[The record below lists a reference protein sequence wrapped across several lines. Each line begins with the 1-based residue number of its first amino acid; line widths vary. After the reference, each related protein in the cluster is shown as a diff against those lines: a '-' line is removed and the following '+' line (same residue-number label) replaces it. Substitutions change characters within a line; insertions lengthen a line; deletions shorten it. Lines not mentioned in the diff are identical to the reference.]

1 MAAEVCAGTSS
12 TSDKERMES
21 TVTAMNMIAN
31 GRRNVVCGE
40 IPTAVNQ
47 FQEACKLLAK
57 AYGET
62 AKECAEAY
70 FYYGQALLDLARMET
85 GVLGNALQG
94 VPDTDEDEENKSSD
108 DMFEK
113 GDSLPVDE
121 REKLRDEVYEA
132 MADPEADKSK
142 VKDVMK
148 EIKPT
153 SGETLEM
160 AMEMEECDECKPDT
174 LPEGKVESEEQDKAK
189 DGEGEKETENKP
201 DVEMNGTDEKQ
212 EKETVDIKIEEDN
225 AAQKDSKKE
234 KSKPSE
240 NGVKN
245 TIEELDEYK
254 KREKKSDQ
262 EKKQSE
268 VKEMPEDP
276 KVEGKEETK
285 TVEPAKEDSVDKD
298 DKEDSVDEEDSV
310 DKDASDGE
318 EEQIKSDEKEEQDED
333 CDEPQ
338 DANGEESKKESNEG
352 SESTEKE
359 NGTEEEEGEE
369 EEGEETLDEGETSQ
383 DEKEAIEGEENADDV
398 SNLQLAWEMLELA
411 KVIYLKE
418 DTKESKIKAA
428 EAHLKLGEVSLETE
442 QYEQAVEDFNQCL
455 KIQKEFME
463 PEDRA
468 LAETY
473 YQLGLAFGF
482 NKQYDQAIE
491 SYKTA
496 IKTIEDK
503 IAKLTQF
510 IEEKSSEKGKEPVD
524 FDDPVTQA
532 IQEIKDLNDIL
543 PDIHTKIEDTEE
555 EKKQVDE
562 LKVAA
567 KEVIGFTSSSVPLGQ
582 TIETSSTTKSDVKVM
597 DISHLIKRKRKPEE
611 EEAGEE
617 LKELKKTRQ
626 EDGSGDAS
634 TKENEK
640 DLALEKDKLQDVPME
655 EANPAEVAAS

>member
-1 MAAEVCAGTSS
+1 MAAEVCEGTSL
-12 TSDKERMES
+12 TSDKERMEA

-47 FQEACKLLAK
+47 FQEACKLLAN

-108 DMFEK
+108 DQFEK
-113 GDSLPVDE
+113 GDSLP
-121 REKLRDEVYEA
+121 
-132 MADPEADKSK
+132 
-142 VKDVMK
+142 
-148 EIKPT
+148 
-153 SGETLEM
+153 
-160 AMEMEECDECKPDT
+160 
-174 LPEGKVESEEQDKAK
+174 
-189 DGEGEKETENKP
+189 
-201 DVEMNGTDEKQ
+201 
-212 EKETVDIKIEEDN
+212 
-225 AAQKDSKKE
+225 
-234 KSKPSE
+234 
-240 NGVKN
+240 
-245 TIEELDEYK
+245 
-254 KREKKSDQ
+254 
-262 EKKQSE
+262 
-268 VKEMPEDP
+268 
-276 KVEGKEETK
+276 
-285 TVEPAKEDSVDKD
+285 
-298 DKEDSVDEEDSV
+298 
-310 DKDASDGE
+310 
-318 EEQIKSDEKEEQDED
+318 
-333 CDEPQ
+333 
-338 DANGEESKKESNEG
+338 ESNEE

-359 NGTEEEEGEE
+359 NVTEEEEGEE
-369 EEGEETLDEGETSQ
+369 EEEEETLDEGETSQ
-383 DEKEAIEGEENADDV
+383 DEKETKEGEESPDDI

-411 KVIYLKE
+411 KVIYLKDE
-418 DTKESKIKAA
+418 TKESKIKAA

-442 QYEQAVEDFNQCL
+442 QYQQAVEDFNQCL
-455 KIQKEFME
+455 KIQKEYME

-503 IAKLTQF
+503 IAKLTKF

-532 IQEIKDLNDIL
+532 IQEVNDLKDIL
-543 PDIHTKIEDTEE
+543 PDISTKIEDTEE
-555 EKKQVDE
+555 ERRQVDE
-562 LKVAA
+562 LKAAA
-567 KEVIGFTSSSVPLGQ
+567 KEVIGFTSSSVSLGQ
-582 TIETSSTTKSDVKVM
+582 TMETSSTKSDVKVT

-611 EEAGEE
+611 EEEEEAGEM
-617 LKELKKTRQ
+617 KELKKTRQ
-626 EDGSGDAS
+626 EDGSGDAT
-634 TKENEK
+634 TKENGI
-640 DLALEKDKLQDVPME
+640 DPALEKDQPQDVPME